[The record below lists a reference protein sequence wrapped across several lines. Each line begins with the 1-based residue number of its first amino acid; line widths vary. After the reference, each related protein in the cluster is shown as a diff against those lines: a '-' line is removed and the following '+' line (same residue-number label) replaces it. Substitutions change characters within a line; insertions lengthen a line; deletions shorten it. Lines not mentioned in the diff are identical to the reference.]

1 MAADVHA
8 AIMTNKR
15 RSALF
20 VFIIAKHTTSADF
33 AEEKSIGGRFRLV
46 WHIHVLKVCYGRLRA
61 NPAKKEIFMRKA
73 LVGASLITTAYLFL
87 FSSLALGVETLS
99 VALTSKAFQYVP
111 LVIAQERGYLREEG
125 IEQKLVFMQNAAGLQ
140 ALIANQIQYSGSGSS
155 ALVAIS
161 KGNAPLKT
169 VLAFNDQVLQWIVA
183 RPNIASLKDL
193 SGKKVATTGVASI
206 AAFMFRNILI
216 KKNIPK
222 DIVLIDP
229 GPVNRLPSL
238 LAGAVDAAIVSPE
251 ERYAALDQGM
261 KDLMFLGKEVKNS
274 WGTFATSDQ
283 FIKEQPKL
291 VAGFTRAVLK
301 GLRVARQDRDGT
313 IASVAKFSELDR
325 ALATRMYD
333 DLVGT
338 FTKSGYVDEQTQKND
353 LAIVAQ
359 VAEVTTIVPPKRA
372 YDFSFAR
379 QAEQQL
385 SKQGWKP

>member
-1 MAADVHA
+1 MRKTMMAA
-8 AIMTNKR
+8 
-15 RSALF
+15 SL
-20 VFIIAKHTTSADF
+20 TT
-33 AEEKSIGGRFRLV
+33 
-46 WHIHVLKVCYGRLRA
+46 
-61 NPAKKEIFMRKA
+61 
-73 LVGASLITTAYLFL
+73 TTCLFL
-87 FSSLALGVETLS
+87 LSSLAFGVETLS

-111 LVIAQERGYLREEG
+111 LVIAQERGYMREEG

-140 ALIANQIQYSGSGSS
+140 ALIANQVQYSGSGSS

-183 RPNIASLKDL
+183 RPNIGSLKDL

-229 GPVNRLPSL
+229 GPVNRLPAL

-301 GLRVARQDRDGT
+301 GLRIARQDRAGT
-313 IASVAKFSELDR
+313 IAAVAKFSELDR

-372 YDFSFAR
+372 YDFSFAH

-385 SKQGWKP
+385 IKQGWKP